1 MINLT
6 HVKHLYIKPN
16 LTFENSSDLI
26 DFFQQMPRL
35 HELAITEDLLRSLL
49 QCSDLCENLR
59 GRIRTLTIIY
69 ERYKKFT
76 IFYHQEMISRFQKTF
91 ENIEMFTGG
100 YLSSIE
106 HLRYLMENF
115 SKLSM
120 IELYVDL
127 TPDEKY
133 PYEQL
138 ESDLL
143 KCKTEFDI
151 SFTYS
156 GNLRVF
162 LWR

>member
-1 MINLT
+1 
-6 HVKHLYIKPN
+6 
-16 LTFENSSDLI
+16 
-26 DFFQQMPRL
+26 
-35 HELAITEDLLRSLL
+35 
-49 QCSDLCENLR
+49 
-59 GRIRTLTIIY
+59 
-69 ERYKKFT
+69 
-76 IFYHQEMISRFQKTF
+76 MISRFQKTF

-120 IELYVDL
+120 IELHVDL